1 MNLPL
6 VFDIATGLVFIYLIL
21 SLLASEIQEIIATL
35 LQWRAKHLKEA
46 IENMLTGENL
56 QKTDETFTDDL
67 YQSPLI
73 KSLNQGAK
81 GIFPVFFRR
90 IIWTLG
96 DLFRA
101 LSGTRNTFDEKS
113 RSGPSYIPSSA
124 FSTALIQQL
133 NLEILIDKV
142 GELTFKQFNGE
153 KLAIIQELIECLR
166 NSLGAET
173 LTLDREFE
181 RLRRSL
187 NEILQD
193 YSNRRVPLTL
203 ALDQS
208 VDQLEQ
214 FLSNT
219 EEWLKNNN
227 HCKDIIRERLPYV
240 KQAVRLRM
248 LEPTILEVVS
258 LVLGQVK
265 NPSPLIAEAYRQV
278 GNDQLKVLPQPLKDS
293 LMTLAKQAQLKSKN
307 LKEGAIQLEREIE
320 LWFDNSMERASGVY
334 RRNAKGVAI
343 LLGFLIASL
352 ANADT
357 FHIVDRLSKDTTL
370 RSTISQ
376 AADQVIA
383 ETNRLPAST
392 GTALPPLTAPGQT
405 TPPTPAPPT
414 QTENQI
420 QQDLEEVKTAVNNVL
435 EGIPLPIGWN
445 RVNVQQQL
453 PRGPS
458 AIALAKVALG
468 WLISGIALSMGA
480 SFWFDLLS
488 KVVRVR
494 NSGSPPKSNG

>member
-56 QKTDETFTDDL
+56 NNSEKTFTDDL
-67 YQSPLI
+67 YDSPLI
-73 KSLNQGAK
+73 KSLNQDAK
-81 GIFPVFFRR
+81 GILPMFFRK
-90 IIWTLG
+90 IIWSLG
-96 DLFRA
+96 DFFRA
-101 LSGTRNTFDEKS
+101 LSGVRNTFDEKS

-133 NLEILIDKV
+133 NLEPLIDKV
-142 GELTFKQFNGE
+142 GELAFKQFNGE
-153 KLAIIQELIECLR
+153 KLALIQELIESLR
-166 NSLGAET
+166 NSLGAEK
-173 LTLDREFE
+173 LTLDREFD
-181 RLRRSL
+181 RLKRSL

-193 YSNRRVPLTL
+193 YDSRRIPLTL
-203 ALDQS
+203 AMEQS
-208 VDQLEQ
+208 VDQLDQ
-214 FLSNT
+214 FLGNT

-248 LEPTILEVVS
+248 LEPTILEVIS

-265 NPSPLIAEAYRQV
+265 NPSPLIVEAYSQV
-278 GNDQLKVLPQPLKDS
+278 GNNGLQMLPQQMKAS
-293 LMTLAKQAQLKSKN
+293 LLTLAKQAQLKSRN
-307 LKEGAIQLEREIE
+307 LKEGAIQFEREIE
-320 LWFDNSMERASGVY
+320 QWFDNSMERASGVY

-352 ANADT
+352 TNADT

-405 TPPTPAPPT
+405 TPPNSVPT
-414 QTENQI
+414 AQTENQM
-420 QQDLEEVKTAVNNVL
+420 QQNLEEVKTAVNNVL

-453 PRGPS
+453 PRGVS

-488 KVVRVR
+488 RVVRVR
-494 NSGSPPKSNG
+494 NSGTPPKS